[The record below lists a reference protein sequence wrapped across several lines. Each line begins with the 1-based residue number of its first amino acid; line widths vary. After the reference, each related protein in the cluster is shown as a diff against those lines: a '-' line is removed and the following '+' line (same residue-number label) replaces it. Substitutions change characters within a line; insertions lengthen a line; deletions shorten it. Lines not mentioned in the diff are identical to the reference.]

1 MTVMAKAKITTAID
15 EDILKKIKIRAIE
28 EDLNVGELI
37 EKAFL
42 SYMQTVEIS
51 SWNNMSEIEKLE
63 NTFKKVG
70 NAQAKFIAELI
81 ANELSKKKEV
91 K

>member
-1 MTVMAKAKITTAID
+1 MAKAKITTAID

>member
-1 MTVMAKAKITTAID
+1 MAKAKITTAID

-42 SYMQTVEIS
+42 SYIQTVEIS

-70 NAQAKFIAELI
+70 DAQAKFIAELI
-81 ANELSKKKEV
+81 ANELSKKEV

>member
-1 MTVMAKAKITTAID
+1 MAKAKITTAID

-70 NAQAKFIAELI
+70 DAQAKFIAELI
-81 ANELSKKKEV
+81 ANELSKKK